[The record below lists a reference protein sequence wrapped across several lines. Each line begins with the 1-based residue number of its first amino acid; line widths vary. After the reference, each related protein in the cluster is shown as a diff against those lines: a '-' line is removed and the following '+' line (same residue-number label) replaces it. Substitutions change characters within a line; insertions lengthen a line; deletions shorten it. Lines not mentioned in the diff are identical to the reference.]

1 MVPLLNAHERSPM
14 TPLPSA
20 TALDQFFLDA
30 RSRILDVA
38 ATLDRL
44 DRGEGCLAADPR
56 VERLRKAVLIL
67 LELSGE
73 RAERIQQI
81 FSLEYDPAWP
91 VPKPRY

>member
-1 MVPLLNAHERSPM
+1 M
-14 TPLPSA
+14 TPLLAA

-38 ATLDRL
+38 ATFDRL
-44 DRGEGCLAADPR
+44 DRGEGSSAADPR

-67 LELSGE
+67 LEQSGG
-73 RAERIQQI
+73 RVERIQQI